1 MSAVLT
7 AELPPA
13 APVPGAPVPAAWV
26 PPATAPAAAAQAA
39 LIRRALA
46 PHAGIGHL
54 AYASG
59 YANFAPGTMQAHR
72 LWIKLWI
79 ALGHPEENPGRP
91 GGNAGVTGWVPTA
104 AHRLAAVRT
113 RVEHR
118 ACARPRRPPPA
129 PTPVIPGIHRP
140 YDDYQSSY
148 ARQLNIQVAS
158 ADDSGTRHGATRH
171 GATTYNATR

>member
-26 PPATAPAAAAQAA
+26 PPATAPAATAQAA
-39 LIRRALA
+39 LIRRVLA

-59 YANFAPGTMQAHR
+59 HANFAPGTLQAHR

-79 ALGHPEENPGRP
+79 ALGHPEENPGQP
-91 GGNAGVTGWVPTA
+91 GGNAVVTGRLPTA
-104 AHRLAAVRT
+104 AHSLAVVRT
-113 RVEHR
+113 RVRHR
-118 ACARPRRPPPA
+118 ACARPRRPRPA
-129 PTPVIPGIHRP
+129 RTPVIPGIHRP

-158 ADDSGTRHGATRH
+158 ADDGATSDSATRH
-171 GATTYNATR
+171 CTTRCNATR